1 MGDFYIFS
9 CIFQKFVVPLH
20 KISRLERRSNDS
32 QILILRDDRTYTL
45 TGQEVK

>member
-32 QILILRDDRTYTL
+32 QTTVVPEGKGPSAIELN
-45 TGQEVK
+45 KK